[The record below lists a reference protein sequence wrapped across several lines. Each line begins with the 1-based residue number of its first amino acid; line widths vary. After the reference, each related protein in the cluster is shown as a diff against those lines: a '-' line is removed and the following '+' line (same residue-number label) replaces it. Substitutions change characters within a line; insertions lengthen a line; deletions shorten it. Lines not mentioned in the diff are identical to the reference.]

1 RHRADGFCPSAL
13 PALFFARHGYWSGR
27 LRAGHSAA
35 SLMDK
40 ALSYS
45 PSPARPL
52 DASDRTWFR
61 EANRAGM
68 GSDRCRVPS
77 SLDASSTA
85 LVGAGE
91 GNRTLVISLEGT
103 RRFHDIKANSDIL
116 CRFAALSAK
125 LNFRLSE
132 CPSLKR
138 EARPFRPRGALSHLQ
153 QANIRR
159 VRICPQQ

>member
-13 PALFFARHGYWSGR
+13 PAFFFARHGYWSGR

-45 PSPARPL
+45 PSPARPRN
-52 DASDRTWFR
+52 ASDRTWFR

-91 GNRTLVISLEGT
+91 GNRTLVISLEEL
-103 RRFHDIKANSDIL
+103 RRLININGFSEKTTSFGALRHIANS
-116 CRFAALSAK
+116 R
-125 LNFRLSE
+125 RSE
-132 CPSLKR
+132 WPG
-138 EARPFRPRGALSHLQ
+138 AR
-153 QANIRR
+153 
-159 VRICPQQ
+159 